1 MKRILKWAAIVIGIL
16 VVGGFFA
23 FLYFIPPFTLAP
35 PEAFSGP
42 ELAAAPR
49 TGDIADAKERL
60 IAEHG
65 RYLVVTRGCTGCHT
79 PSLPNGA
86 PNDERYLAGGN
97 KLVARGE
104 GTVHTR
110 NLTPDMETGLGAR
123 SREEIMTR
131 LRTGQFQDGRLLI
144 GRAMPWP
151 IFSNLTDEDR
161 YAIATYLKHLKP
173 IRASIPDLST
183 KWEIADTAAAE
194 AFIGGDFARR

>member
-16 VVGGFFA
+16 VVVGFFA
-23 FLYFIPPFTLAP
+23 FLYFIPPFTIAP
-35 PEAFSGP
+35 PEAFIQP
-42 ELAAAPR
+42 DLDAAPR
-49 TGDIADAKERL
+49 TDTIADPKERV

-65 RYLVVTRGCTGCHT
+65 RYLVLTRGCTGCHT

-86 PNDERYLAGGN
+86 PNHDRFLAGGN

-104 GTVHTR
+104 GTVYTR

-123 SREEIMTR
+123 TREEIMTR
-131 LRTGQFQDGRLLI
+131 LRTGQFHDGRLLI

-151 IFSNLTDEDR
+151 VFSNLTDEDR

-173 IRASIPDLST
+173 IRASIPEIST
-183 KWEIADTAAAE
+183 KWEIADSASAE
-194 AFIGGDFARR
+194 AFVSGDFAGR